1 MRRKLL
7 TFFFV
12 SSCCTVGVSV
22 GTFAQNGHPSIGYQ
36 QITSLASATNLTVP
50 TTGGQVAW
58 ALICAETAGVRWRDD
73 GTAPTA
79 SVGQPLAAGQC
90 FQYAGP
96 LLTIQ
101 FIAQTGSPVLD
112 ISLRSLEAA
121 SP

>member
-1 MRRKLL
+1 MMKRLAAL
-7 TFFFV
+7 
-12 SSCCTVGVSV
+12 
-22 GTFAQNGHPSIGYQ
+22 FALFLSAPAMAQSGHPSIGYQ

-50 TTGGQVAW
+50 TTGGPVVW

-112 ISLRSLEAA
+112 VSYYR
-121 SP
+121 

>member
-1 MRRKLL
+1 MMKAKLTL
-7 TFFFV
+7 V
-12 SSCCTVGVSV
+12 LALLALGLA
-22 GTFAQNGHPSIGYQ
+22 GPALAQSGHPSIGYQ
-36 QITSLASATNLTVP
+36 QITSMASATSLTVP
-50 TTGGQVAW
+50 TTGGPVVW
-58 ALICAETAGVRWRDD
+58 ALICAETAAVRWRDD

-112 ISLRSLEAA
+112 ISYYR
-121 SP
+121 